1 MITIKSFAAIDIG
14 SNAMRLLVSN
24 IVEQEGKDT
33 QFNKSSLVRVPI
45 RLGQDVFTVGEISD
59 ENIDRMIDAMKAY
72 KLLMKVHKVERYK
85 ACATSAMREADNNRD
100 IVEIIQQ
107 EADIQIDI
115 IDGKKEAAIIASSD
129 LKEYIATDKTY
140 LYVDV
145 GGGST
150 EFSLFS
156 NGKIIAS
163 KSFKNGTVRMLNN
176 MVNEIVWVEIEKW
189 IKLNTAPFEDITMI
203 GSGGN
208 INKLFKMTGKQQDK
222 PLTFLGLNAQYAM
235 LNKMTYD
242 QRISELALN
251 PDRAD
256 VIIPATKIYLNAMKW
271 SGARH
276 LYEPKIGL
284 SDGIV
289 KAMYYGRIKTSKSK
303 VFRNNSKFG
312 LISFKRLNLSCGVKA
327 RLFSIFSLTTNSI
340 SMSWL

>member
-1 MITIKSFAAIDIG
+1 MITIKRYAAIDIG

-24 IVEQEGKDT
+24 IVEQEGKET

-59 ENIDRMIDAMKAY
+59 ENIERMIDAMKAY
-72 KLLMKVHKVERYK
+72 KLLMKVHKVEHYK
-85 ACATSAMREADNNRD
+85 ACATSAMREADNSRE
-100 IVEIIQQ
+100 IVEIIQR
-107 EADIQIDI
+107 EADIEIDI
-115 IDGKKEAAIIASSD
+115 IDGKKEASIIASSD
-129 LKEYIATDKTY
+129 LKEYIFTDKTY

-176 MVNEIVWVEIEKW
+176 MVNEIVWIEIEKW
-189 IKLNTAPFEDITMI
+189 IKTNTAPFDEITLI

-222 PLTFLGLNAQYAM
+222 PLTYLGLNSQFAM

-242 QRISELALN
+242 ERIAELGLN

-276 LYEPKIGL
+276 LYVPKIGL

-289 KAMYYGRIKTSKSK
+289 KAMYYGRI
-303 VFRNNSKFG
+303 
-312 LISFKRLNLSCGVKA
+312 
-327 RLFSIFSLTTNSI
+327 
-340 SMSWL
+340 